1 MRADDAL
8 FARFLRSAL
17 LRCNMNPFDDDCTCI
32 EESQDGIFT
41 DNGAFGISDR
51 FPFRPPSRGGRIVAE
66 SLLPEDE
73 LILDADDGPFA
84 QRSASSSFGGEAAPQ
99 PLGRPTSRGGGRGR
113 RGSTARAGGGRPSG
127 GEEAGPASR
136 IDACRVETMPEELR
150 ALYPFVSRGWTD
162 DRDAFAVIEWT
173 KCSAKNLWAILS
185 SQHLATGS
193 TKSMAFVLNFVVRN
207 QLTGH
212 LKHFLGSD
220 KLDAFRSHLSHP
232 RGIQISDGLE
242 RLFLDSCS
250 IPGVLPALCSALAT
264 YNITQNHVIRFKNGV
279 FPEVSSVQLWTAR
292 VASIMVEPC
301 LQEEFHAM
309 ANASTDRLAV
319 HEPFLRINAAKQR
332 ALERI
337 TREYVN
343 NPEFVPQSN
352 PSIQEWCETDYDV
365 SRVGSDH
372 RSWIWVATKIQE
384 IKTGMSKLMSR
395 FNRSGEGENEVD
407 DVVRDL
413 DFFEHYARRDSLW
426 MWIYLCWDRG
436 QNIPS
441 YNVAL
446 LPEEEQLDVGGDGEV
461 DSRTPSSSS
470 GDSSRKTS
478 KKARFS
484 PSESNDPLN
493 VLAATITRLVRP
505 IFVLL

>member
-1 MRADDAL
+1 MRVDDAL
-8 FARFLRSAL
+8 FGRFLRSAL

-32 EESQDGIFT
+32 EESQDGIFA
-41 DNGAFGISDR
+41 DDGAFGISDR
-51 FPFRPPSRGGRIVAE
+51 LPSRPPSRGGRIIAE
-66 SLLPEDE
+66 TLLPEDE

-84 QRSASSSFGGEAAPQ
+84 PRSASSACGEAAS
-99 PLGRPTSRGGGRGR
+99 LGRSTSRGGGRGR
-113 RGSTARAGGGRPSG
+113 RGSTTRAGGGRPSG

-136 IDACRVETMPEELR
+136 IDASRVETMPEELR

-162 DRDAFAVIEWT
+162 DQDAFAVIEWT
-173 KCSAKNLWAILS
+173 KCTAKNLWAILS
-185 SQHLATGS
+185 SQHLASGS
-193 TKSMAFVLNFVVRN
+193 TKSMTFVLNFAVRN

-220 KLDAFRSHLSHP
+220 KLEVFRHHLTHP
-232 RGIQISDGLE
+232 RGIQISPAIE

-250 IPGVLPALCSALAT
+250 IAGVLPALCSALAS

-319 HEPFLRINAAKQR
+319 HEASLRINAAKQR

-343 NPEFVPQSN
+343 NPDFVPQSN
-352 PSIQEWCETDYDV
+352 PSIEEWCQTDYDV
-365 SRVGSDH
+365 SRIGSDH
-372 RSWIWVATKIQE
+372 RSWIWVATKIQA

-395 FNRSGEGENEVD
+395 FNKSGEGENDVD

-413 DFFEHYARRDSLW
+413 DFFENYAKRDSLW

-470 GDSSRKTS
+470 GDSSRKTN

-484 PSESNDPLN
+484 ASESNDPLN

-505 IFVLL
+505 IIFFYSL